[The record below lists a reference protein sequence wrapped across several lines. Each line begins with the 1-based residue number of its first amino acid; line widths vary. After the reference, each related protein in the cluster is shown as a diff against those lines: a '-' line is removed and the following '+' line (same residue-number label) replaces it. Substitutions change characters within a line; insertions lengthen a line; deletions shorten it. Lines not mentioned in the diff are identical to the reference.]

1 MGLNEQKQAVFFCT
15 SLIEPIPDSEL
26 TPRDQL
32 CVQSRHNFRFKKQ
45 TILDMPNIE
54 CPQCGD
60 RPSIDCELSLFDSQ
74 AYLLA
79 LKKSIS
85 LERLKKKRKTNQTAM
100 IQSQGYSAALSQNYL
115 FFTQT
120 DAGYYTEQKGIAP
133 VPVTSSN
140 VSQYLKVNSILDA
153 LENIGYYGFITFIGT
168 IQRIGTIRT
177 VQQSFASYN
186 TQMNTQETDPHLK

>member
-1 MGLNEQKQAVFFCT
+1 MGLNEQKQAVYFCT
-15 SLIEPIPDSEL
+15 SLIEPIPDSDL
-26 TPRDQL
+26 TPADQL
-32 CVQSRHNFRFKKQ
+32 CIQYHHNFRFEKQ
-45 TILDMPNIE
+45 IILYIPNIK
-54 CPQCGD
+54 CPECGD
-60 RPSIDCELSLFDSQ
+60 RPSIDCDLNLFDSQ

-120 DAGYYTEQKGIAP
+120 DAGYYTEKKGI

-168 IQRIGTIRT
+168 IQRIGTLRT
-177 VQQSFASYN
+177 VQQNFASFN
-186 TQMNTQETDPHLK
+186 TQMNTQENDPHLK